1 MIWPT
6 PRPRAARA
14 GAPIRAARIVALA
27 ALVAVVVACAG
38 TANPP
43 APSPSSGGGTVVTP
57 APKATPWPSSV
68 IEGVLALGAAD
79 AELWKAGADIAR
91 AADAKDV
98 EAMWGAADGTVKL
111 IEGLMPNIDALE
123 AYPHTQP
130 LAEAYRASFP
140 VMLEGATQLRDSI
153 TAGDAEGVVAGS
165 RRLADGISLYAD
177 VRSMLEGYVND
188 ALAMKKTLVQ

>member
-1 MIWPT
+1 MISST

-14 GAPIRAARIVALA
+14 GAPIRAARILALA
-27 ALVAVVVACAG
+27 ALVAVAVACGG
-38 TANPP
+38 TSNAP
-43 APSPSSGGGTVVTP
+43 APSPSSGGGTVATP
-57 APKATPWPSSV
+57 AAKATAWPSSV

-98 EAMWGAADGTVKL
+98 KAMWGAADGTVKL
-111 IEGLMPNIDALE
+111 IEGLTPNVDALD

-130 LAEAYRASFP
+130 LAVAYRASFP

-153 TAGDAEGVVAGS
+153 TAGDAAGVVAGS
-165 RRLADGISLYAD
+165 QRLAEGIGLYAD
-177 VRSMLEGYVND
+177 VRSILQGYIND
-188 ALAMKKTLVQ
+188 ALKMKKTLVQ